1 VGDQL
6 ARALLSGEIID
17 GDEVTVDVDAGHDA
31 LIVARGDRAETV
43 AR

>member
-1 VGDQL
+1 
-6 ARALLSGEIID
+6 
-17 GDEVTVDVDAGHDA
+17 VTVDVDADHDA